1 MGSGRRLARIWS
13 ARMIARSPRFG
24 GRLSPAGFIFII
36 TTRNNS
42 WVVGVGNDY
51 DNAIARTPASGQT
64 LVHQDLSP
72 AGDTY
77 WVQILNS
84 PTLWSGS
91 SVSLNEQNQSWQSP
105 PPSCHDWRAGSCWF
119 ADVKAPGARQNSLPA
134 GLETKEQL
142 TNLRSATGSG
152 RTP

>member
-1 MGSGRRLARIWS
+1 MATSALSQVTVSATLSQSVASSITVTSFKGVDLTGTNGSGAIGAIGSGNAS
-13 ARMIARSPRFG
+13 AGAPTAS
-24 GRLSPAGFIFII
+24 LV

-64 LVHQDLSP
+64 LVHQNLSP
-72 AGDTY
+72 VGDTY

-91 SVSLNEQNQSWQSP
+91 TISLSDSAPASDRFNLSLCEVL
-105 PPSCHDWRAGSCWF
+105 PSM
-119 ADVKAPGARQNSLPA
+119 
-134 GLETKEQL
+134 
-142 TNLRSATGSG
+142 
-152 RTP
+152 